1 LAHAPS
7 HVRVQIAEWLVE
19 QQDDG
24 ILGKGASQCDPLL
37 LAAR

>member
-1 LAHAPS
+1 LAHAPG
-7 HVRVQIAEWLVE
+7 HVWVQITEWLIE

-24 ILGKGASQCDPLL
+24 ILDEGASQCDPLL